1 MANSEPIE
9 IPFLGEWSQLRRERR
24 ELRERLAKLEYE
36 QGRFSDSVLA
46 RVRIDYERRIH
57 DLETRSI
64 DLADRARQEVSSLTG
79 AVAQQETEVRA
90 CQLGLE
96 EFELREKLGEQLDP
110 ESARRAGD
118 GRAELA
124 RLEDDLKAMRE
135 LLERVKAIAE
145 GRTGSSPIGAAPAPT
160 GVVAQS
166 QPGYA
171 KVLPLPLPPPA
182 PTAPPPPPPQLP
194 GTAPHSEKLSP
205 LPAMP
210 PVESSFPPYSRTAAH
225 ASTAIPRLVP
235 VESADS
241 SDHFAL
247 RPRTIVGRTA
257 ECDLRLPVGTVSR
270 RHAEIEFSEEGWRIH
285 DLQSENGTWV
295 NGDRAYDR
303 LLIDGDR
310 LQFGTV
316 CLVFKTS

>member
-1 MANSEPIE
+1 MATSDPIE

-24 ELRERLAKLEYE
+24 ELRERLARLEYE

-57 DLETRSI
+57 DLEARSV
-64 DLADRARQEVSSLTG
+64 DLADRARQEMTSLSA
-79 AVAQQETEVRA
+79 AVEQQESEVRV
-90 CQLGLE
+90 CRLGLE
-96 EFELREKLGEQLDP
+96 EFELREKLGERLD
-110 ESARRAGD
+110 EASALQAAE

-124 RLEDDLKAMRE
+124 RLEDDLRAMRE

-145 GRTGSSPIGAAPAPT
+145 GRTGSSPIGPAPGPT
-160 GVVAQS
+160 GAVPTP
-166 QPGYA
+166 PGYG
-171 KVLPLPLPPPA
+171 KVLPLPLPQ
-182 PTAPPPPPPQLP
+182 APPPLPPPRVEP
-194 GTAPHSEKLSP
+194 PEAAAAHEALSP
-205 LPAMP
+205 LPPMP
-210 PVESSFPPYSRTAAH
+210 PVESSYPPYSRTSAF
-225 ASTAIPRLVP
+225 SPAIPRLVP

-241 SDHFAL
+241 ADHFAL
-247 RPRTIVGRTA
+247 KPRTIIGRTA

-270 RHAEIEFSEEGWRIH
+270 RHAELEWSEEGWRIH

-316 CLVFKTS
+316 CLVFKTT